1 MLFRRFILIIFM
13 ITGLSTLI
21 FLRTTAQETHQ
32 QNIVTVL
39 TIQGAIGPAVQDY
52 VTQGIKTSEKMH
64 ANVIVLT
71 LDTPGGLDS
80 AMRGIIQSILNSS
93 IPVLTYV
100 YPSGARAASAGT
112 YILYA
117 SHLAAM
123 APGTNLGAAT
133 PVNMMS
139 SEQNHERERAISKKQ
154 NREQKPS
161 DTRDDREHQQA
172 TKSTEKRKALNDATA
187 YIRSLAQLRHRNE
200 TWAVK
205 AVSQAAS
212 LSAEE
217 ALKLNVINFV
227 VASIPDLLKA
237 ANGKTVSIKNT
248 ATQINTQSA
257 TLFYIKPNWH
267 NQILKV
273 ITDPSVAYILLMIGV
288 YGLFFEFMNPGY
300 VAPGVIGAL
309 SLLLALYAFQLLPIN
324 YAGFI
329 LIVLGIIFMVAESF
343 LPSFGA
349 LGLGGIVG
357 FLIGSFLLFE
367 TDVPGFGLPWQIII
381 GMTITTGLLMIILLQ
396 LLLRSRHKPVVSGA
410 EAMIGKTGIIEK
422 DDNHIWVIVNGER
435 WKAESNE
442 VLLDQQKVKIVRV
455 NGLVLF
461 VKAASLKE

>member
-1 MLFRRFILIIFM
+1 MLFRRFILIIFV
-13 ITGLSTLI
+13 ITGLSALI
-21 FLRTTAQETHQ
+21 FLRTTAQETPQ

-64 ANVIVLT
+64 ANAMVLT

-133 PVNMMS
+133 PVNIVKGL
-139 SEQNHERERAISKKQ
+139 QN
-154 NREQKPS
+154 PS
-161 DTRDDREHQQA
+161 ASDGVKNPSVSDGAKNPSVSDGE
-172 TKSTEKRKALNDATA
+172 RKALNDATA

-217 ALKLNVINFV
+217 ALKLNVINFI

-248 ATQINTQSA
+248 VTQINTQSA
-257 TLFYIKPNWH
+257 TLFYIKPNWR

-329 LIVLGIIFMVAESF
+329 LIVLGIIFMIAESF

-367 TDVPGFGLPWQIII
+367 TDAPGFGLPWQIII

-461 VKAASLKE
+461 VKATSLKE